1 VERLKEV
8 VTVNAGLRV
17 THEDGDRFTIEIRGH
32 SLTVDQPESDGGTDF
47 GPQPTELFVASLA
60 SCVAHYGRR
69 FLRRHGLPDDV
80 TVDAE
85 WTMASSPTRVLSIRV
100 SVAAPGL
107 PGELEPRF
115 ADVIEHCT
123 VHNALVIPPN
133 VTINVN
139 EVGRPGRPAMSI
151 N

>member
-1 VERLKEV
+1 
-8 VTVNAGLRV
+8 VNAGLRV
-17 THEDGDRFTIEIRGH
+17 IHEGGDRFTVEVRGH

-69 FLRRHGLPDDV
+69 FLRRHGLPAQV

-85 WTMASSPTRVLSIRV
+85 WTMASSPTRVLSISV

-107 PGELEPRF
+107 PSELEPRF
-115 ADVIEHCT
+115 AKVIEHCT
-123 VHNALVIPPN
+123 VHNTLVVPPS

-139 EVGRPGRPAMSI
+139 EVSRLRRPAASMAGSSGL
-151 N
+151 

>member
-1 VERLKEV
+1 M
-8 VTVNAGLRV
+8 NAGLRV
-17 THEDGDRFTIEIRGH
+17 IHEDGDRFTVQIRGH

-69 FLRRHGLPDDV
+69 FLCRHGLPDQV

-85 WTMASSPTRVLSIRV
+85 WTMASSPTRVGSISV

-107 PGELEPRF
+107 PSELEPRF
-115 ADVIEHCT
+115 AKVIEHCT
-123 VHNALVIPPN
+123 VHNTLVIPPN
-133 VTINVN
+133 VSINVN
-139 EVGRPGRPAMSI
+139 EVSRLGRPAASI
-151 N
+151 AGSSGS

>member
-1 VERLKEV
+1 M
-8 VTVNAGLRV
+8 NAGLRV
-17 THEDGDRFTIEIRGH
+17 IHEDGDRFTVQIRGH

-69 FLRRHGLPDDV
+69 FLRRHGLPDQV

-85 WTMASSPTRVLSIRV
+85 WTMASSPTRVGSISV

-107 PGELEPRF
+107 PSEREPRF
-115 ADVIEHCT
+115 AKVIEHCT
-123 VHNALVIPPN
+123 VHNTLLIPPN
-133 VTINVN
+133 VSINVN
-139 EVGRPGRPAMSI
+139 EVSRLGRPAASI
-151 N
+151 AGSSGS

>member
-1 VERLKEV
+1 
-8 VTVNAGLRV
+8 VNAGLRV
-17 THEDGDRFTIEIRGH
+17 IHEDGDRFTVQIRGH

-69 FLRRHGLPDDV
+69 FLRRHGLPDQV

-85 WTMASSPTRVLSIRV
+85 WTMASSPTRVGSISV

-107 PGELEPRF
+107 PSELEPRF
-115 ADVIEHCT
+115 AKVIEHCT
-123 VHNALVIPPN
+123 VHNTLVIPPN
-133 VTINVN
+133 VSINVN
-139 EVGRPGRPAMSI
+139 EVSRLGRPAASI
-151 N
+151 AGSSGS